1 MWSHLLPLEVLS
13 FRDEESGAQRGE
25 GIFFPVVT
33 QLGNDVGEG
42 ASSLQHPRSAAHTT
56 PPCTVAET
64 RKGMGCSGTRIGKG
78 GNLVGGLLGHRRGA
92 QQRFSVS
99 ANPTVEVKEGFLEEG
114 PTSSPRAGWWQS
126 NVSKQLLRQHRR
138 GFDSSGCALCWLKF
152 ESGLKYLSSTAC

>member
-1 MWSHLLPLEVLS
+1 MRKVGHRGVKGFFFLWSHS
-13 FRDEESGAQRGE
+13 WGMMSGR
-25 GIFFPVVT
+25 
-33 QLGNDVGEG
+33 G
-42 ASSLQHPRSAAHTT
+42 ASSLQHPCSAAHTT